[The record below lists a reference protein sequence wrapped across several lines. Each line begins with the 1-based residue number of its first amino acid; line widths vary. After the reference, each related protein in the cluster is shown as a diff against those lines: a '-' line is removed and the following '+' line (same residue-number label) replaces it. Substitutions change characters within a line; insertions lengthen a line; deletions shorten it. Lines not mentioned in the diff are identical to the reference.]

1 MFDHEGF
8 QGSHEPP
15 RPTLFQRLKSFVS
28 SHFTSKADDRS
39 DPAGIFEPKVS
50 YNDHEIQE
58 ARSIISALFTIMG
71 AGAAYLMSHE
81 VSDLADLRYLDLS
94 LITLS
99 SASLA
104 AILNYWD
111 AIAIVIA
118 LGAILLSALGIVTFN
133 CKLERLKRHTKIAED
148 QYKLVVAQERAT
160 AQAEAQARIDKDK
173 AETKT
178 QEALAALLKSLNNEA
193 VPSFTD
199 AAQSISGAAQAFGDY
214 YKIKTEQLK
223 NASIK
228 AQTETEEAS
237 RGQASSTKTY

>member
-1 MFDHEGF
+1 
-8 QGSHEPP
+8 
-15 RPTLFQRLKSFVS
+15 
-28 SHFTSKADDRS
+28 
-39 DPAGIFEPKVS
+39 
-50 YNDHEIQE
+50 
-58 ARSIISALFTIMG
+58 
-71 AGAAYLMSHE
+71 MSHE

-237 RGQASSTKTY
+237 RGQASSAKTY